1 MTGNSYNSTE
11 YGNNR
16 AQLLKSRPLCVY
28 CHTAPA
34 TTVDHIIEVDR
45 GGTHS
50 LDNLVPACARCN
62 YRKGA
67 QYGNAKRSRMMK
79 ARAEAVQASENKR
92 KNTQTPPSAKK
103 EKNTKNTVFGGEA
116 ASPEPPSLNISPKPK
131 KKASSS
137 KKATPRPANTD
148 PSAAR
153 LETPV
158 LGDGSYGPLVAAWSA
173 RHLRVELMPWQ
184 RQILDG
190 LLAHDDAGQLCHR
203 TGLVSVARQNG
214 KTVALKALVGWWL
227 TEGAIIRGAPQ
238 QVISTAHALD
248 LAVGLFQDLAPILEE
263 HFGAKAK
270 WSYGRNELEMPD
282 GSRWY
287 VRAATPSAGH
297 GRSPDLIVV
306 DELWDISDEVLDQG
320 LIPSQRARK
329 SPLCAMFSTA
339 GTEASRAMLRW
350 REQGLQAI
358 DGGKPTRH
366 YFAEWS
372 PPPSADLSDPESWI
386 WANPALGH
394 TLELD
399 TLIAESEAP
408 NRAAFLRASLNLW
421 VASDQSWL
429 DPGTW
434 EKLVYEGELPIATVL
449 AVEHSLDESRYVG
462 LFAHPF
468 ESKVILSTAFVVN
481 TEQELWAEVRSRL
494 PAGAQLALPPSLDIH
509 APPELAS
516 RKTTVGY
523 GELVRWTALVRS
535 MIYEGRIL
543 HTGEKTLGEHMAR
556 AVASK
561 TQAGIVLS
569 SQKSPA
575 PIELARCAVWAAALA
590 SKAKWSSRPSIGRAR
605 R

>member
-1 MTGNSYNSTE
+1 MTGNTYNSTE
-11 YGNNR
+11 YGRNR
-16 AQLLKSRPLCVY
+16 AQILQSKPMCVY
-28 CHTAPA
+28 CHTQPA
-34 TTVDHIIEVDR
+34 TTVDHVIEVDR
-45 GGTHS
+45 GGSHA
-50 LDNLVPACARCN
+50 LENLVPSCGRCN
-62 YRKGA
+62 FRRGA
-67 QYGNAKRSRMMK
+67 QYGNAKRSAIAR

-92 KNTQTPPSAKK
+92 KNVTPPTPKK
-103 EKNTKNTVFGGEA
+103 EQNTRNTVFGGPD
-116 ASPEPPSLNISPKPK
+116 ASPEPASLRISPKP
-131 KKASSS
+131 S
-137 KKATPRPANTD
+137 KKAPSSRKAAPKPANPD
-148 PSAAR
+148 LSAAR
-153 LETPV
+153 LETPY
-158 LGDGSYGPLVAAWSA
+158 LGDSSYGPRVAAWA
-173 RHLRVELMPWQ
+173 HRHLGIELMPWQ
-184 RQILDG
+184 IQVLDG
-190 LLAHDDAGQLCHR
+190 LLAHDDAGHLLHR

-227 TEGAIIRGAPQ
+227 TEGPVVRGSKQ
-238 QVISTAHALD
+238 EVISTAHALD
-248 LAVGLFQDLAPILEE
+248 LAVALFQDLAPILEE

-297 GRSPDLIVV
+297 GRSPDLIVI
-306 DELWDISDEVLDQG
+306 DELWDVSDDVVDQG

-329 SPLCAMFSTA
+329 SPLCAMWSTA

-358 DGGKPTRH
+358 DNGRQTRH

-372 PPPSADLSDPESWI
+372 PPPSADLTDPEMWRY
-386 WANPALGH
+386 ANPALGH
-394 TLELD
+394 TLELE

-434 EKLVYEGELPIATVL
+434 EKLVYPDQLPPATVL

-462 LFAHPF
+462 LTAHPHG
-468 ESKVILSTAFVVN
+468 EKVILQTAFIVR
-481 TEQELWAEVRSRL
+481 TEQELWREVPKHL
-494 PAGAQLALPPSLDIH
+494 PSGAQLALPPSLDIH
-509 APPELAS
+509 APPELGT

-523 GELVRWTALVRS
+523 GELVRWTGLVRS

-543 HTGEKTLGEHMAR
+543 HTGENTLAEHMAR
-556 AVASK
+556 AVASR
-561 TQAGIVLS
+561 TQAGVVLS
-569 SQKSPA
+569 SQKSPG

-590 SKAKWSSRPSIGRAR
+590 SKAKWSTRPAIGRAR

>member
-1 MTGNSYNSTE
+1 MSNYPTE
-11 YGNNR
+11 YQQNR
-16 AQLLKSRPLCVY
+16 KLILQSKPTCVY
-28 CHTAPA
+28 CRTAEA

-45 GGTHS
+45 GGTHQ
-50 LDNLVPACARCN
+50 LDNLVPACSKCN
-62 YRKGA
+62 YKRGA
-67 QYGNAKRSRMMK
+67 QYGNAKRSRISK
-79 ARAEAVQASENKR
+79 ARAEAVQQSENKR
-92 KNTQTPPSAKK
+92 QTAKEHQK
-103 EKNTKNTVFGGEA
+103 AQNEENRENTVFGTPT
-116 ASPEPPSLNISPKPK
+116 SYPEPATRNISPKSKQKGTASKNTAPK
-131 KKASSS
+131 AASVDVSS
-137 KKATPRPANTD
+137 
-148 PSAAR
+148 AR
-153 LETPV
+153 LETPY
-158 LGDGSYGPLVAAWSA
+158 LGDFSYGVRVVDWA
-173 RHLRVELMPWQ
+173 RRFLRVELMPWQ
-184 RQILDG
+184 AQILEG
-190 LLAHDDAGQLCHR
+190 LLAHDGAGLLAHR

-227 TEGAIIRGAPQ
+227 TEGAIVRGGPQ

-248 LAVGLFQDLAPILEE
+248 LAVALFQDLAPILEE
-263 HFGAKAK
+263 NFGAKAK

-358 DGGKPTRH
+358 DNGKPTRH

-372 PPPSADLSDPESWI
+372 PPPSADLSNPEMWVY
-386 WANPALGH
+386 ANPALGH
-394 TLELD
+394 TLELE
-399 TLIAESEAP
+399 TLLAESEAP
-408 NRAAFLRASLNLW
+408 NRSAFLRASLNLW

-434 EKLVYEGELPIATVL
+434 DKLVYSGELPVATVL
-449 AVEHSLDESRYVG
+449 AIEHSLDESRYVG
-462 LFAHPF
+462 LFAHPLDT
-468 ESKVILSTAFVVN
+468 KIILQTAFVVR
-481 TEQELWAEVRSRL
+481 TEHELWAEIRERL
-494 PAGAQLALPPSLDIH
+494 PAGAQLALPPTLDIH
-509 APPELAS
+509 APPELQS

-543 HTGEKTLGEHMAR
+543 HTGENTLAEHMGR
-556 AVASK
+556 AVASR
-561 TQAGIVLS
+561 TQAGLVLS
-569 SQKSPA
+569 SQKSPG